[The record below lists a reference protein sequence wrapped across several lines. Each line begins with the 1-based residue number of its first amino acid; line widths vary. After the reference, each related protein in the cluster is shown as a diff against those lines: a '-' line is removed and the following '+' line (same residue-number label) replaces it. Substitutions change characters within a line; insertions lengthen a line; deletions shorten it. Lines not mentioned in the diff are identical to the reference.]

1 MIITISIRLNLNNSL
16 LKAIFVVPILTFMND
31 LLNHL
36 NKQQREA
43 VEYNNGPSLII
54 AGAGSGKTRV
64 LTYKIAYLM
73 RQGYHPQSILALTFT
88 NKAAREMKERIAQLI
103 GWQYARY
110 LWMGTFHSVFSR
122 ILRTEAEKIGFN
134 SNFTI
139 FDSAD
144 SRNLIKTIIKQFQLD
159 DKVYKPAKIQSIISN
174 AKNALISPQMYA
186 QNKELVEYDQR
197 AKIPVV
203 KDIYKEYCNR
213 LRAANTMDFDDLLYY
228 TNCLF
233 RDHPDVLKS
242 YQERFQFILVDEYQ
256 DTNFAQYLVVKQL
269 ADAHHRVCVV
279 GDDAQ
284 SIYSFRGANIDN
296 ILKFKEVYPEA
307 KLFKL
312 EQNYRSTQNI
322 VNAANSLIKQN
333 SGQIEKIIY
342 SENDEGE
349 RIEVAS
355 AFSDLEEGVIVSN
368 KIWDVRR
375 DTHAS
380 YSDFV
385 ILYRT
390 NAQSRI
396 FEEALR
402 KKNIPYRIYGG
413 LSFYQRKEIK
423 DVIAYFRMVVNP
435 YDEEAFK
442 RIINFPARGL
452 GNTTLGKITDA
463 ARLHNV
469 SLWEII
475 GDTLGYNLNINAGT
489 AKKLRDFREL
499 IESFIL
505 DLKNL
510 SAYELATKIVKQSG
524 IASDAYQDQTPEGM
538 SRQENLQEL
547 LGGIHEFCESR
558 QEEGI
563 GGIGLMDFLSEVS
576 LLRDQDTDKEADQE
590 KVTMMTIHAAKGLE
604 FNNVFIVGLEEDLFP
619 SAMAK
624 EEYKGLEEERRLF
637 YVAITRA
644 RKFCMVTYA
653 KSRFRNGQI
662 NPCNP
667 SRFLKDIDTT
677 FLNVNAGVLGG
688 GFGVFNKPET
698 HPKDFNISSSKTFS
712 QRTNQ
717 PTPNSEPVLQQR
729 KTNFVNAKNAKPKAS
744 AGVNSGEVSV
754 GAVIKHERFGIGKV
768 TAVTGDID
776 SRKATVEFENS
787 GTKQLL
793 LKFARFEIVG

>member
-1 MIITISIRLNLNNSL
+1 MDNLLSQ
-16 LKAIFVVPILTFMND
+16 
-31 LLNHL
+31 L
-36 NKQQREA
+36 NKQQRDA
-43 VEYNNGPSLII
+43 VEYINGPSLII

-64 LTYKIAYLM
+64 LTYKIAYLLQ
-73 RQGYHPQSILALTFT
+73 QGLLPQNILALTFT

-122 ILRTEAEKIGFN
+122 ILRTEAEKIGFTA
-134 SNFTI
+134 NFTI

-144 SRNLIKTIIKQFQLD
+144 SRNMIKTIIKQYQLD
-159 DKVYKPAKIQSIISN
+159 DKVYKPARIQATISN

-186 QNKELVEYDQR
+186 QNKELIEYDQR
-197 AKIPVV
+197 AKMPVI
-203 KDIYKEYCNR
+203 KDIYKEYNNR
-213 LRAANTMDFDDLLYY
+213 LKASNTMDFDDLLFY

-233 RDHPDVLKS
+233 RDYPEVLKS
-242 YQERFQFILVDEYQ
+242 YQERYQFILVDEYQ

-284 SIYSFRGANIDN
+284 SIYSFRGANIEN
-296 ILKFKEVYPEA
+296 ILKFKEVYPES

-333 SGQIEKIIY
+333 KDQIKKTIY

-349 RIEVAS
+349 RIEIAS
-355 AFSDLEEGVIVSN
+355 AFSDFEEGVIVSN
-368 KIWDVRR
+368 KIWDLRR
-375 DTHAS
+375 EKKAS
-380 YSDFV
+380 YSEFV

-435 YDEEAFK
+435 NDEEAFR
-442 RIINFPARGL
+442 RIINFPARGI
-452 GNTTLGKITDA
+452 GNTTLGKIADA
-463 ARLHNV
+463 ARLHNI
-469 SLWEII
+469 SLWEVI
-475 GDTLGYNLNINAGT
+475 GDPLEYNLNVNAGT
-489 AKKLRDFREL
+489 AKKLTDFRTL
-499 IESFIL
+499 IESFIAGL
-505 DLKNL
+505 TEYN
-510 SAYELATKIVKQSG
+510 AYELATRIVKQSG
-524 IASDAYQDQTPEGM
+524 IATEAYQDQTPEGM

-558 QEEGI
+558 QEEGL

-576 LLRDQDTDKEADQE
+576 LLSDQDTDKEADKE

-624 EEYKGLEEERRLF
+624 EEFRGLEEERRLF

-644 RKFCMVTYA
+644 KEFCMITYA

-662 NPCNP
+662 NACNP
-667 SRFLKDIDTT
+667 SRFLRDIDTSY
-677 FLNVNAGVLGG
+677 LNVNAGVLGG
-688 GFGVFNKPET
+688 GGFGVLNRPDTYTQDLFDYTGTPRTSFQERPVQRQAKP
-698 HPKDFNISSSKTFS
+698 PKTESY
-712 QRTNQ
+712 
-717 PTPNSEPVLQQR
+717 PTPSR
-729 KTNFVNAKNAKPKAS
+729 TNFVNAKKATPKAS
-744 AGVNSGEVSV
+744 AGTNAGEVQT
-754 GAVIKHERFGIGKV
+754 GAIIKHERFGIGKV
-768 TAVTGDID
+768 TAVAGDPD

-793 LKFARFEIVG
+793 LKFARFEIIG